1 VNRAGFAFGLA
12 FGFLIAAA
20 RLNDYNVIHNM
31 LLLREPDVYLLMGSA
46 VMTAMVLL
54 GVLRARSW
62 RTLNGPLDITP
73 ARLERKHVAGSVIF
87 GVGWAI
93 AGTCPGPA
101 LAMTVGG
108 GLLGLIVVAGLF
120 LGIALRDAIAMRTAA
135 GTARTNV
142 RVAAAASG

>member
-1 VNRAGFAFGLA
+1 
-12 FGFLIAAA
+12 
-20 RLNDYNVIHNM
+20 
-31 LLLREPDVYLLMGSA
+31 
-46 VMTAMVLL
+46 
-54 GVLRARSW
+54 
-62 RTLNGPLDITP
+62 LDITP

-135 GTARTNV
+135 GTARTSV
-142 RVAAAASG
+142 RVAAVASG